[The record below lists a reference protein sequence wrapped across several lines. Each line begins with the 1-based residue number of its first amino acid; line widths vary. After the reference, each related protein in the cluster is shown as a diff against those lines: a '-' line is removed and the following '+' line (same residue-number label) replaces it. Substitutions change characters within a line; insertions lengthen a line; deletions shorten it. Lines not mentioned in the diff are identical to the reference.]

1 MGKDVDEKHQATV
14 IAAEKSSRVPKMMA
28 GYDPLHGK
36 ETLLNGK
43 ISSGRGKA
51 FHHVKNS
58 LTELEASTGIVLF
71 PGSLNVVLDREVKLK
86 VCNAIIFD
94 NGRRYLWEANVEGFR
109 IWIYRWKGTPF
120 HIVELFSDKKLR
132 DALGLMD
139 GSKISIRVNE
149 TMIDHI
155 SMKGKLVSFLLWGG
169 RRRLFY
175 NGNYTDNHFLKTMRL
190 RLSDGQR

>member
-1 MGKDVDEKHQATV
+1 
-14 IAAEKSSRVPKMMA
+14 MMA
-28 GYDPLHGK
+28 LYDPLPGK
-36 ETLLNGK
+36 EALLTGT

-58 LTELEASTGIVLF
+58 LTELEALTGVVLF

-86 VCNAIIFD
+86 SCNAIIFD
-94 NGRRYLWEANVEGFR
+94 NGKRYLWEAYVEGIK

-132 DALGLMD
+132 DVLGMAD
-139 GSKISIRVNE
+139 GSSISIQVNE
-149 TMIDHI
+149 AMIDHI
-155 SMKGKLVSFLLWGG
+155 SMKGKVVSFLLWGG

-175 NGNYTDNHFLKTMRL
+175 NGTYTDNHLLKSMRL